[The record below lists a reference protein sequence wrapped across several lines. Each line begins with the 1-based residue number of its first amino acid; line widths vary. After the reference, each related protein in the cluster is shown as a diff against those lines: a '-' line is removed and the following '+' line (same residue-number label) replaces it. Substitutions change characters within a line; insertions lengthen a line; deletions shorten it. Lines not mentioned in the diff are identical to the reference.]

1 MFKSASFGSV
11 SSGTLRA
18 EDLLSAFADELE
30 WQVSRNAEAWCSD
43 AGRAQRDAYM
53 VLIGEARECDPDT
66 DEATHDIIAELS
78 DALQEFAPAYSYFG
92 AHPGDGADF
101 GFWLSESM
109 EEDFDG
115 LKVADTSEVPSDYS
129 GEVLHVNDH
138 GNATL
143 YAAEAGELREVWS
156 VV

>member
-1 MFKSASFGSV
+1 MFKSASFGSI

-18 EDLLSAFADELE
+18 EDLLVAFADELE
-30 WQVSRNAEAWCSD
+30 FQVSRNADAWCSD

-53 VLIGEARECDPDT
+53 VLVGEARECDPDSE
-66 DEATHDIIAELS
+66 EATDVVAALDS
-78 DALQEFAPAYSYFG
+78 ALQEFAPAYGYFG
-92 AHPGDGADF
+92 SHPGDGADF
-101 GFWLSESM
+101 GFWLSEFM
-109 EEDFDG
+109 EQDFDG
-115 LKVADTSEVPSDYS
+115 LKVADTSEVPADYC

-143 YAAEAGELREVWS
+143 YAAERGQLREVWA